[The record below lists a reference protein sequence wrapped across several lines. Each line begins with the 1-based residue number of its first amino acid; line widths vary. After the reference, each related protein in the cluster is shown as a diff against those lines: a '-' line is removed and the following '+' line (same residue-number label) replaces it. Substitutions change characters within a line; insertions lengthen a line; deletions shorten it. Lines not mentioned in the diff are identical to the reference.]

1 MKNLRN
7 SLETLVE
14 ILLFGG
20 RWLLAPLYLGLLSSL
35 VAIIYRFAIELRDLF
50 KVLTTADLHSLTLNI
65 LTLLDTVLL
74 SNLILIVIF
83 AGYENFVSKINI
95 ADDSEDR
102 PAWMGT
108 VDYSGLKL
116 KLIGSL
122 VAISVIEL
130 LRDFMQTGT
139 FDSHR
144 EIWRVTIHMTFVISG
159 VLFALMDYL
168 AGKQEELKKR
178 SE

>member
-1 MKNLRN
+1 M
-7 SLETLVE
+7 
-14 ILLFGG
+14 
-20 RWLLAPLYLGLLSSL
+20 
-35 VAIIYRFAIELRDLF
+35 
-50 KVLTTADLHSLTLNI
+50 
-65 LTLLDTVLL
+65 
-74 SNLILIVIF
+74 IF

-95 ADDSEDR
+95 AEGSEDR

-130 LRDFMQTGT
+130 LRDFMQTGD
-139 FDSHR
+139 FSSHR

-159 VLFALMDYL
+159 VLFALMDLL
-168 AGKQEELKKR
+168 AGKQEALKEEAK
-178 SE
+178 

>member
-1 MKNLRN
+1 MKTIKNQV
-7 SLETLVE
+7 EHVVE

-35 VAIIYRFAIELRDLF
+35 VAIIYRFASELVDLC
-50 KVLTTADLHSLTLNI
+50 KITTKADLHELTLNI
-65 LTLLDTVLL
+65 LSLLDTVLL
-74 SNLILIVIF
+74 ANLILIVIF

-95 ADDSEDR
+95 AEGSEDR

-130 LRDFMQTGT
+130 LRDFMQTGD
-139 FDSHR
+139 FSSHR

-159 VLFALMDYL
+159 VLFALMDLL
-168 AGKQEELKKR
+168 AGKQEALKEEAK
-178 SE
+178 